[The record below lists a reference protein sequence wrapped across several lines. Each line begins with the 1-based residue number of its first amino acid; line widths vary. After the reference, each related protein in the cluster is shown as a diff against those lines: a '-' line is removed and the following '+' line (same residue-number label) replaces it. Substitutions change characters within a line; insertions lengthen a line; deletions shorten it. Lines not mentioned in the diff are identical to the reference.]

1 MRRCVGQRPEAVR
14 RTSHGSSASGLAEV
28 SHRPL
33 VIEGLDKPYGSSVA
47 IWMSPGRA
55 PRRSGGRLA
64 PGSRWLGR
72 VHAAQRHGA
81 AAGGGAALAGPDP
94 CRQRH
99 HGRQGAGR
107 SRRRGRCDHGPRSEC
122 ELLEHRVA
130 TDAPVGIR
138 RSELRRR
145 GPGLVCRCQEA
156 VAASLTLRRQ
166 AVGGADF
173 QVLRVDM
180 PAPESRERVRLHHRR
195 RRTSGVV
202 LVPSVADVDRTLEDV
217 VTGAPDHGAQKLCTD
232 AAVGACS
239 GGEADADECD
249 ASDGA
254 WWRVASPDAHPWL
267 QLLAPDGMPRAL
279 VERDVGI
286 VTACGLALNAFV
298 AWQNAAFEPLMLG
311 RGWRE
316 VGAPGGVRRSPGS
329 AVLEG
334 SPTLASEGV
343 QESRTCPA
351 RSAS

>member
-1 MRRCVGQRPEAVR
+1 
-14 RTSHGSSASGLAEV
+14 
-28 SHRPL
+28 
-33 VIEGLDKPYGSSVA
+33 
-47 IWMSPGRA
+47 MSPGRA

-64 PGSRWLGR
+64 PGRRWLGR
-72 VHAAQRHGA
+72 VHAAQRHGV
-81 AAGGGAALAGPDP
+81 AAGGGAAPAGPDP

-107 SRRRGRCDHGPRSEC
+107 SRRRGRCDHGAEVGVRASGAQGRDRCPRR
-122 ELLEHRVA
+122 HPTKRA
-130 TDAPVGIR
+130 TSPRAGSRLALSGSCCREPDPAP
-138 RSELRRR
+138 SSRRR
-145 GPGLVCRCQEA
+145 G
-156 VAASLTLRRQ
+156 
-166 AVGGADF
+166 ADI

-180 PAPESRERVRLHHRR
+180 PALESRERVRLHHRR

-298 AWQNAAFEPLMLG
+298 AWQTAAFEPLMLR